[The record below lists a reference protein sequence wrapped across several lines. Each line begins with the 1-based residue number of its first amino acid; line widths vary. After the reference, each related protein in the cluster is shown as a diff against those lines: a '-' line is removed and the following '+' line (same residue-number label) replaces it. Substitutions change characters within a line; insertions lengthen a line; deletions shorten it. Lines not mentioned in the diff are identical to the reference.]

1 MEVNQAMMDD
11 RPERQPLPSEDTG
24 DLVDEPSS
32 GVTDDY
38 LVAREEGVP
47 YLPPTERV
55 LSEARGTE
63 GVDYAGTDE
72 FDAGEL
78 EREDGIQLDEG
89 GGGLPRDDAL
99 RADVIEALR
108 SSDVTAGDRIRISV
122 TGARVHVQGE
132 VESVDVLDE
141 ILGIVGDVVGVE
153 EVLDEVTVSGM

>member
-1 MEVNQAMMDD
+1 MDD

-24 DLVDEPSS
+24 DLYGEPGG

-47 YLPPTERV
+47 YIPPTDRV
-55 LSEARGTE
+55 MSEARGAE

-72 FDAGEL
+72 TDAGEL
-78 EREDGIQLDEG
+78 EREDDIQPDD
-89 GGGLPRDDAL
+89 GGLPRGDEL
-99 RADVIEALR
+99 RADVLEALR
-108 SSDVTAGDRIRISV
+108 SSDVVAGDRIRIAV
-122 TGARVHVQGE
+122 TGARVHVRGE

-153 EVLDEVTVSGM
+153 EVLDEVDVTGI